1 MKFEIDRKILIVI
14 IIFAIMKKIDIYCIY
29 LISIIFHELMHYIFS
44 RIIKADV
51 NYIRLGIFGMS
62 MDVAFIGKTNFI
74 KKIIFYLA
82 GPCFNFFVACLFRNV
97 NIKIAYLNFAIGIF
111 NLLPIVPLD
120 GGNIILVV
128 LKRVF
133 GVHFGYMITL
143 VFSKCFLFIL
153 SFVYAV
159 MLIKIKNIYLL
170 LLIVYMWRLYFIEE
184 SKFLLFNRI
193 VKCLKNVE
201 KNEN

>member
-14 IIFAIMKKIDIYCIY
+14 IIFAIMKKIDIYCAF

-44 RIIKADV
+44 KIIKADV
-51 NYIRLGIFGMS
+51 NYIRLGVFGVS
-62 MDVAFIGKTNFI
+62 MDVAFIGKTNLI

-82 GPCFNFFVACLFRNV
+82 GPLLNFFIAFLFRNV
-97 NIKIAYLNFAIGIF
+97 YIKVTYLNLAIGIF

-120 GGNIILVV
+120 GGNIVLAI
-128 LKRVF
+128 LKRIFDVR
-133 GVHFGYMITL
+133 FGYMIML
-143 VFSKCFLFIL
+143 VFSKIFLFIL
-153 SFVYAV
+153 SFIYAV
-159 MLIKIKNIYLL
+159 MLIQIKNIYLL

-184 SKFLLFNRI
+184 SKFILFNRI

>member
-1 MKFEIDRKILIVI
+1 MRFEIDRKILIVI
-14 IIFAIMKKIDIYCIY
+14 IIFAIMKKIDIYFIY

-82 GPCFNFFVACLFRNV
+82 GPCFNFFVAFLFRNV
-97 NIKIAYLNFAIGIF
+97 NIKVAYLNLAIGIF
-111 NLLPIVPLD
+111 NFLPIVPLD

-128 LKRVF
+128 LKRF
-133 GVHFGYMITL
+133 LGVHLGYMISL

-159 MLIKIKNIYLL
+159 MLIQIKNIYLL

>member
-74 KKIIFYLA
+74 KNTPKQQPDFGRCFYTL
-82 GPCFNFFVACLFRNV
+82 CNFR
-97 NIKIAYLNFAIGIF
+97 
-111 NLLPIVPLD
+111 
-120 GGNIILVV
+120 
-128 LKRVF
+128 
-133 GVHFGYMITL
+133 
-143 VFSKCFLFIL
+143 
-153 SFVYAV
+153 
-159 MLIKIKNIYLL
+159 
-170 LLIVYMWRLYFIEE
+170 
-184 SKFLLFNRI
+184 
-193 VKCLKNVE
+193 
-201 KNEN
+201 

>member
-1 MKFEIDRKILIVI
+1 MRFEIDRKILIVI
-14 IIFAIMKKIDIYCIY
+14 IIFAIMEKIDIYFIY

-82 GPCFNFFVACLFRNV
+82 GPCFNFFVAFLFRNV
-97 NIKIAYLNFAIGIF
+97 NIKVAYLNFAIGIF
-111 NLLPIVPLD
+111 NFLPIVPLD

-128 LKRVF
+128 LKRF
-133 GVHFGYMITL
+133 LGVHLGYMISL

-159 MLIKIKNIYLL
+159 MLIQIKNIYLL

>member
-1 MKFEIDRKILIVI
+1 MRFEIDRKILIVI
-14 IIFAIMKKIDIYCIY
+14 IIFAIMKKIDIYFIY

-82 GPCFNFFVACLFRNV
+82 GPCFNFFVAFLFRNV
-97 NIKIAYLNFAIGIF
+97 NIKVAYLNFAIGIF
-111 NLLPIVPLD
+111 NFLPIVPLD

-128 LKRVF
+128 LKRF
-133 GVHFGYMITL
+133 LGVHLGYMISL

-159 MLIKIKNIYLL
+159 MLIQIKNIYLL

>member
-1 MKFEIDRKILIVI
+1 MRFEIDRKILIVI
-14 IIFAIMKKIDIYCIY
+14 IIFAIMKKIDIYFIY

-82 GPCFNFFVACLFRNV
+82 GPCFNFFVAFLFRNV
-97 NIKIAYLNFAIGIF
+97 NIKVAYLNFAIGIF
-111 NLLPIVPLD
+111 NFLLIVPLD

-128 LKRVF
+128 LKRFF
-133 GVHFGYMITL
+133 GVHLGYMISL

-159 MLIKIKNIYLL
+159 MLIQIKNIYLL